1 MIALKLREYRKINK
15 MTQDEVAGHLK
26 IARVTYSRYES
37 GEHEMTYDSLAI
49 LASLYSVSI
58 DSLLGRTDS
67 DILSKTEMAIINKLR
82 DLDERGQKT
91 ITALVDYE
99 HNNSK
104 NSLNTN
110 KQMCVRKTPCKP
122 CNIKA

>member
-49 LASLYSVSI
+49 LSSLYSVSI
-58 DSLLGRTDS
+58 DSLLGLS
-67 DILSKTEMAIINKLR
+67 DHEVLSKSEMTIINKFR

-91 ITALVDYE
+91 VVAIVE
-99 HNNSK
+99 HEHKMQKIDN
-104 NSLNTN
+104 L
-110 KQMCVRKTPCKP
+110 MCPRKIPGKP
-122 CNIKA
+122 CSIKA

>member
-58 DSLLGRTDS
+58 DSLLGRS
-67 DILSKTEMAIINKLR
+67 DNEILSKSEMSIINKLR
-82 DLDERGQKT
+82 DLDERGQRT
-91 ITALVDYE
+91 VAAIVDYE
-99 HNNSK
+99 HK
-104 NSLNTN
+104 NIKSTDNIN
-110 KQMCVRKTPCKP
+110 KHIHKKTPMQ
-122 CNIKA
+122 AL

>member
-49 LASLYSVSI
+49 LSSLYSVSI
-58 DSLLGRTDS
+58 DSLLGRS
-67 DILSKTEMAIINKLR
+67 DHEVLSSSEMALINKFR
-82 DLDERGQKT
+82 DLDDRARKT
-91 ITALVDYE
+91 VTALVDHE
-99 HNNSK
+99 HK
-104 NSLNTN
+104 SLSLN
-110 KQMCVRKTPCKP
+110 KQMCSKKIPCKP
-122 CNIKA
+122 CILKV

>member
-1 MIALKLREYRKINK
+1 MIALKLREYRKMNK

-49 LASLYSVSI
+49 LASLYSVSV
-58 DSLLGRTDS
+58 DSLLGRS
-67 DILSKTEMAIINKLR
+67 DHEILSKTEMTIIEKLR

-91 ITALVDYE
+91 VTAALDHE
-99 HNNSK
+99 HK
-104 NSLNTN
+104 SLNMN
-110 KQMCVRKTPCKP
+110 KQMCQRKIPCKP
-122 CNIKA
+122 CNIKT